1 MKSKADS
8 GNAGDIIPLVDMS
21 DEEIKIGK
29 EKVFL
34 LASKLLSDEGYVLD
48 STLTARAKDSDSPQ
62 FKERYARNGFEY
74 RSITNIEGWLVQ
86 FKYQRYRT
94 RQQNK
99 IKGAEREVKFVD
111 LNPRSI
117 KFNDGTIGVVQTL
130 YEKRYTV
137 PEIIKMFREQKGVE
151 LKASTI
157 RYWIK
162 NIERGKDTAEI
173 NITDMESEI
182 REKKVKTATE
192 KTKQPTKKSKTKKR

>member
-1 MKSKADS
+1 MS
-8 GNAGDIIPLVDMS
+8 IIPLNDMS
-21 DEEIKIGK
+21 KEEIERGK
-29 EKVFL
+29 QTIFLKAQAL
-34 LASKLLSDEGYVLD
+34 LASEGYSLD
-48 STLTARAKDSDSPQ
+48 ETLTAKPKDADSPN
-62 FKERYARNGFEY
+62 FIDRYVRNGFVY
-74 RSITNIEGWLVQ
+74 RTITNFDGWLVQ
-86 FKYQRYRT
+86 FRYQRYRT

-162 NIERGKDTAEI
+162 NIERGKDAAEI

-182 REKKVKTATE
+182 REKKVKIATE
-192 KTKQPTKKSKTKKR
+192 KTKQPTKKSKAKKR